1 MSFKSVALSLAAI
14 LSASEMAI
22 ADPGGDYRAC
32 LPSDMANVEVRAT
45 AIHDG
50 VNYYYLGVNT
60 PQGYGI
66 SVFAVD
72 DSGCQLAIPSE
83 DIEAEL
89 HLVMPPEAVKEIW
102 LGNYRFAIEKAG
114 SIEAL
119 EAIFREEVN
128 LVKTYTYRSELQV
141 EALEELG
148 IAVPA
153 SYTLTSHDPERQ
165 AALKAFLASDPSG
178 PKFVNDL
185 QTADDYAIAR
195 WILFDRSGRAIGQ
208 QVDGEWQ
215 VLGFTTEEDEPLL
228 PESLQSWFGIPLET
242 ARKLLGS

>member
-1 MSFKSVALSLAAI
+1 MSVKSVALSLAI
-14 LSASEMAI
+14 VLSAAGIVI
-22 ADPGGDYRAC
+22 ADPEAGYRSC
-32 LPSDMANVEVRAT
+32 LPSEVKQVEVRGTAT
-45 AIHDG
+45 SDG
-50 VNYYYLGVNT
+50 VRYFYLGVSD
-60 PQGYGI
+60 PLGYGI
-66 SVFAVD
+66 AVVAVD
-72 DSGCQLAIPSE
+72 GNSCELAIPPE
-83 DIEAEL
+83 DIETEL
-89 HLVMPPEAVKEIW
+89 FEVMPPAAAKEIW

-114 SIEAL
+114 SVESL
-119 EAIFREEVN
+119 EAILQEEVDP
-128 LVKTYTYRSELQV
+128 VETYTYRSELQV

-148 IAVPA
+148 IAFPD

-215 VLGFTTEEDEPLL
+215 VLGFTTEEDEPIL
-228 PESLQSWFGIPLET
+228 PESLQSRFGIPLET
-242 ARKLLGS
+242 ARELLGS